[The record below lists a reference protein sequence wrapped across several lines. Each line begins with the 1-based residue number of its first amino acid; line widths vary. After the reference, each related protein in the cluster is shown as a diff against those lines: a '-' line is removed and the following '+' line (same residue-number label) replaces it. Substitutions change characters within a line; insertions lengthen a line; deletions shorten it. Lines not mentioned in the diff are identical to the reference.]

1 MSETGLR
8 RRSTITKFTWD
19 SAPSLRLRLLPPC
32 QGVAPHVLVLRLARG
47 HARPPLLACVP
58 FRPARALLCVP
69 GPRSAGRLLL
79 VEGPRRGHRH
89 AILQRVRSHPGAHF
103 GLRSRTAPKRAL
115 RRRETSGRTP
125 LNGAVLPRGK
135 DHPNLVETRRWFY
148 PWLRSRNFLAD
159 TVSKG
164 SASLAPSAII
174 STSTPRPQQRA
185 AARDSVPNRALPP
198 RLKPLLLPRPWSS
211 RSHTLLHHLPGNG
224 LVRLLST
231 VQCPLQGNLQRALP
245 PKIPLLRL
253 NQTAI
258 P

>member
-1 MSETGLR
+1 MSETGPR
-8 RRSTITKFTWD
+8 RRSTTSKFTWG
-19 SAPSLRLRLLPPC
+19 SAPSLRRRLLPPC

-47 HARPPLLACVP
+47 HVKPPLLACVP
-58 FRPARALLCVP
+58 FRLARALLCVP

-103 GLRSRTAPKRAL
+103 GLRSRTAPKRVP

-125 LNGAVLPRGK
+125 LNGAVLPRGR
-135 DHPNLVETRRWFY
+135 DHPNLVGTRRWFY

-159 TVSKG
+159 TTSKG

-185 AARDSVPNRALPP
+185 AVRDSVPNLAPPP
-198 RLKPLLLPRPWSS
+198 RLKPLLLPRPWLSQ
-211 RSHTLLHHLPGNG
+211 SHTMLRHLLSTG
-224 LVRLLST
+224 LVRLLSMFR
-231 VQCPLQGNLQRALP
+231 CPLQGDLQRA
-245 PKIPLLRL
+245 L